1 MNRSSVYWIAVVWI
15 AFASPSADGADTVI
29 AKVKVHNSA
38 SKAMRNVIVRGALPL
53 PADYDKPIAAL
64 ALADGGKA
72 LPTQVSV
79 FATYPGSD
87 AKHPVGRPEVVQLAA
102 RVGALPAGRFKEFDV
117 VERDR
122 PPPARTVMEIPR
134 PLADWLNAKAPPV
147 VIEATDAFGNRYRA
161 EPLDQ
166 ARLIETRQAGPL
178 LIERVHQATLTPV
191 GEADPDKP
199 ALKRFL
205 RVRAY
210 LTLCADEEAASLAL
224 MIHNGS
230 INRPNGTVY
239 YRHIRVGVAKPMAAA
254 VWRKRFG
261 PAADGTPASERDY
274 TWIPCP
280 PAQADG
286 KVFVM
291 PQGAAGVL
299 RLTVHPPAGKARAAP
314 LTDNAPRFVP
324 VPKDDLF
331 SWSNPATARYD
342 APKWPMPLRLDDG
355 ALTRLDKAVAGRLA
369 SPTLG
374 WDLTYL
380 RAKPA
385 PTRRAMGHAMPAGV
399 AYGGMTGGAGICYV
413 FGARAALTGHNGAIH
428 LHTLLADRNFDRQHV
443 HLFYDDG
450 RPYTYAR
457 HVNEANGA
465 KTFDWPYTHRGWPEW
480 RADDAACKV
489 HADYVKAKDLLA
501 PQAKALLR
509 YMNHDDQ
516 HLSRVFDAV
525 PAAYLACDPL
535 NRDRLVTLGAQAC
548 WKKNL
553 YPIRTMPKF
562 GGWGSLFGLTR
573 HVNAKPH
580 AGVGM
585 GRADGWVFHSLGWAM
600 ALSKDRQIRADCVVV
615 ARADV
620 HVRRTAQMRAPN
632 ASDRVGAPPGGN
644 VTLRAPFSKAFK
656 GQCFFVTPWEE
667 GAILADGA
675 RSVINILSSPA
686 DRDQAEAMKKVY
698 ARVGRWMASTG
709 WNKAGNAPG
718 FQVGLRKKGQ
728 KEWLKQPVYEG
739 TSAFYMGTP
748 FVWYYELTGEK
759 VFLDRLKAM
768 AGKQSLAAASRKN
781 LGNWSYV
788 LYLAQGGR
796 VPVPKPQP

>member
-1 MNRSSVYWIAVVWI
+1 MNKPSVCWIVVAWIGVASAAANGGDAVV
-15 AFASPSADGADTVI
+15 AR
-29 AKVKVHNSA
+29 VKVHNPA
-38 SKAMRNVIVRGALPL
+38 AEALRDVVIRGALPL
-53 PADYDKPIAAL
+53 PADYDKPINAL
-64 ALADGGKA
+64 ALAERGKA

-102 RVGALPAGRFKEFDV
+102 RVGALPAGFKEFDV
-117 VERDR
+117 VALDS
-122 PPPARTVMEIPR
+122 PVPATTTSM
-134 PLADWLNAKAPPV
+134 PLPWAAWLNAKAPPV

-161 EPLDQ
+161 EPLDK
-166 ARLIETRQAGPL
+166 ARLIETRQAGHV

-191 GEADPDKP
+191 SEADPDKP

-210 LTLCADEEAASLAL
+210 LTVYTGQSRPSLAL

-230 INRPNGTVY
+230 IDHPNGTMY
-239 YRHIRVGVAKPMAAA
+239 YRDIRVGVAKPMAAA

-261 PAADGTPASERDY
+261 PAADGTITGDKDY

-280 PAQADG
+280 PPHPDG

-299 RLTVHPPAGKARAAP
+299 RMTVYAPAGKARAA
-314 LTDNAPRFVP
+314 LLAENAPRFVP
-324 VPKDDLF
+324 VPKDALF

-342 APKWPMPLRLDDG
+342 APKWPMPLRLGDN
-355 ALTRLDKAVAGRLA
+355 ALAQADKAVAARLA

-380 RAKPA
+380 RAKPTPA
-385 PTRRAMGHAMPAGV
+385 RRAMGHAMPAGV
-399 AYGGMTGGAGICYV
+399 AYGGMTGGSGIHYV
-413 FGARAALTGHNGAIH
+413 FGVRAALTGHNGAIH
-428 LHTLLADRNFDRQHV
+428 MHTLLADRNFDRQHV

-450 RPYTYAR
+450 RPYTYSR
-457 HVNEANGA
+457 HVAEANGT
-465 KTFDWPYTHRGWPEW
+465 KVFDWPYTHRGWPEW
-480 RADDAACKV
+480 RAADPACKV
-489 HADYVKAKDLLA
+489 HAEHVKAKDLLA
-501 PQAKALLR
+501 PEAKTLLR

-525 PAAYLACDPL
+525 PAAYLACDAL

-548 WKKNL
+548 WKKNI

-573 HVNAKPH
+573 RVDAKPH

-585 GRADGWVFHSLGWAM
+585 GRADGWIFHSLGWAM
-600 ALSKDRQIRADCVVV
+600 ALSKDPRIRADCVAA

-620 HVRRTAQMRAPN
+620 HVRRTAQMGVPN
-632 ASDRVGAPPGGN
+632 ASDRVGGPPAGN

-656 GQCFFVTPWEE
+656 GQYVFVTPWEE

-686 DRDQAEAMKKVY
+686 DRDQADAMKKVY
-698 ARVGRWMASTG
+698 ARVGRWMASAG

-718 FQVGLRKKGQ
+718 FQVGLRKKGE
-728 KEWLKQPVYEG
+728 KEWLKNPVYEG

-768 AGKQSLAAASRKN
+768 AGKRSLEAAALKN
-781 LGNWSYV
+781 LGNWSYA

-796 VPVPKPQP
+796 VPGRKPKP